1 MTANTTLI
9 SAYAWKTVVKPAII
23 DISALAFIYLL
34 PTISHL
40 IGIRLWWIE
49 PMRLM
54 LVLAMVH
61 THRKN
66 AFILALTLPLFSF
79 FISAHPVL
87 LKSLLISAELVVN
100 VVLFYLLLKRIH
112 VFPAIFLSIWLSK
125 VFYYGIKYLAMTSL
139 LLDEDRLIGTPLM
152 MQLLTSTVFSL
163 YLFVMFRLSG
173 KESKEL
179 F

>member
-1 MTANTTLI
+1 
-9 SAYAWKTVVKPAII
+9 
-23 DISALAFIYLL
+23 
-34 PTISHL
+34 
-40 IGIRLWWIE
+40 
-49 PMRLM
+49 MRLM